1 KAFLTVSPPGQT
13 WSQEN
18 YDPDNIDENK
28 IHALFRQYRNV
39 LQGLKL
45 KVQTEDIAEY
55 GLKPLTES
63 LRIANDLRCPVAIHS
78 THPVVPMKEL
88 VSLLRR
94 GDIIAHAFH
103 GKGSTI
109 LTDEGAVLAEVRQA
123 RERGVIFD
131 AANGRSHFSMNTA
144 RRAIANGFLPDIIS
158 SDLSTIT
165 KLAWPVYALPW
176 ILSKYLALGVALTDV
191 INACTHTPAVLLGM
205 AAEIGTL
212 APGAFADIA
221 IFKLKNRHVEF
232 ADIHG
237 ETLTGTHVLV
247 PQMTIKSG
255 EILFRQIDFGARP
268 NGVEK

>member
-1 KAFLTVSPPGQT
+1 
-13 WSQEN
+13 
-18 YDPDNIDENK
+18 
-28 IHALFRQYRNV
+28 
-39 LQGLKL
+39 
-45 KVQTEDIAEY
+45 
-55 GLKPLTES
+55 
-63 LRIANDLRCPVAIHS
+63 
-78 THPVVPMKEL
+78 MKEL
-88 VSLLRR
+88 VSLLRH

-165 KLAWPVYALPW
+165 KLARPVYALPW

-191 INACTHTPAVLLGM
+191 INACTHTPAVLMGM

-221 IFKLKNRHVEF
+221 IFKLK
-232 ADIHG
+232 
-237 ETLTGTHVLV
+237 TGMLNLPIFMVKRSRGRMCWYH
-247 PQMTIKSG
+247 K
-255 EILFRQIDFGARP
+255 
-268 NGVEK
+268 

>member
-1 KAFLTVSPPGQT
+1 MRQQSSNQSVFDRVAAGPNP
-13 WSQEN
+13 SQEN

-63 LRIANDLRCPVAIHS
+63 LRIANDLKCPVAIHS

-109 LTDEGAVLAEVRQA
+109 LTDEGVVLAEVRQA

-131 AANGRSHFSMNTA
+131 AANGHSHFSMNTA

-158 SDLSTIT
+158 SDL
-165 KLAWPVYALPW
+165 
-176 ILSKYLALGVALTDV
+176 
-191 INACTHTPAVLLGM
+191 NH
-205 AAEIGTL
+205 
-212 APGAFADIA
+212 
-221 IFKLKNRHVEF
+221 H
-232 ADIHG
+232 
-237 ETLTGTHVLV
+237 
-247 PQMTIKSG
+247 
-255 EILFRQIDFGARP
+255 
-268 NGVEK
+268 

>member
-1 KAFLTVSPPGQT
+1 
-13 WSQEN
+13 
-18 YDPDNIDENK
+18 
-28 IHALFRQYRNV
+28 
-39 LQGLKL
+39 
-45 KVQTEDIAEY
+45 
-55 GLKPLTES
+55 
-63 LRIANDLRCPVAIHS
+63 
-78 THPVVPMKEL
+78 
-88 VSLLRR
+88 
-94 GDIIAHAFH
+94 
-103 GKGSTI
+103 
-109 LTDEGAVLAEVRQA
+109 
-123 RERGVIFD
+123 
-131 AANGRSHFSMNTA
+131 
-144 RRAIANGFLPDIIS
+144 IS

-191 INACTHTPAVLLGM
+191 INACTHTPAVLMGM

-255 EILFRQIDFGARP
+255 EILFRQI
-268 NGVEK
+268 E